1 MADTQAPPATTLR
14 SNNLLTTIR
23 HKWEA
28 LDHVQHGLIGLA
40 IARVV
45 LALLFMLNVLPLELR
60 WRWFLHHGGDQDI
73 SFWLAQTIIEGNPRT
88 VLIGIGGAL
97 PMIPLILL
105 LDPYNYFEI
114 VAPLV
119 VLNGFLLGGLSVLVV
134 GHTAKRITQDD
145 RVALWSAGIWSIL
158 PLLFYVGFFWH
169 FDAVTVRSSLVP
181 KIGWLNGLSD
191 GPTMFFMMLAV
202 MLLASNLE
210 SGQYKRT
217 QFWRMVAV
225 GAAMS
230 YAVVYRV
237 HIAPMVVFLTLYV
250 LVSHGWLNL
259 LFVGIGGI
267 IAYIPQ
273 AWYNMVVFGIPIT
286 TGYSSKIDTD
296 AFGSGA
302 ARPLIDRLRF
312 LPFHPRHI
320 GELLDYFLGSRPWLI
335 IPLVAVILIGLAA
348 TILLWRKRG
357 WHSVALLIGAPLS
370 YIGLMATAWPFRE
383 DVVRFSML
391 CYPFLIILTCYTF
404 FYLWDQRQ
412 VLGQRLSRRKTN

>member
-1 MADTQAPPATTLR
+1 MADTQAPLDTTLR
-14 SNNLLTTIR
+14 SNNFLIAICR
-23 HKWEA
+23 KWEA
-28 LDHVQHGLIGLA
+28 MDHIQRGLIGLA

-73 SFWLAQTIIEGNPRT
+73 SFGLAKSIIEGNPQA

-97 PMIPLILL
+97 PMIPLILI
-105 LDPYNYFEI
+105 LDPYNYFDI

-119 VLNGFLLGGLSVLVV
+119 VLNGFLMGGLSVLVV
-134 GHTAKRITQDD
+134 GYIAKRTTQDD
-145 RVALWSAGIWSIL
+145 RVVWWSAGIWAIL

-169 FDAVTVRSSLVP
+169 FDALTVRSSLVP

-191 GPTMFFMMLAV
+191 GPMMFFMMAAI
-202 MLLASNLE
+202 MLLAHNLE
-210 SGQYKRT
+210 TGQYKHT
-217 QFWRMVAV
+217 QFWRMLGV

-230 YAVVYRV
+230 AAVVYRV
-237 HIAPMVVFLTLYV
+237 HIAPMVVFLAFYV
-250 LVSHGWLNL
+250 LVSHGWLNT

-286 TGYSSKIDTD
+286 TGYSSMIDA
-296 AFGSGA
+296 AFASVTGST
-302 ARPLIDRLRF
+302 RPFLDRLRW

-320 GELLDYFLGSRPWLI
+320 GELLNYFLGSRPWLAV
-335 IPLVAVILIGLAA
+335 PLVLVILIGLFA
-348 TILLWRKRG
+348 TILLWRRDG
-357 WHSVALLIGAPLS
+357 WHSAALLVGAPLS

-383 DVVRFSML
+383 DVIRFSML
-391 CYPFLIILTCYTF
+391 CFPFLIILTCYTF
-404 FYLWDQRQ
+404 FYLWDQ
-412 VLGQRLSRRKTN
+412 GQRLFREKN